1 MATFERQCEQCGESF
16 SSPRR
21 QARFCGPTCRS
32 RAHRGKPPALT
43 VVPPVDQPKPEKQAK
58 AANATA
64 APATKLAKET
74 PTYDTLEDQ
83 VEATLKAQN
92 ALDTIAGR
100 AAIRVAQQID
110 RGGDAGSA
118 VVALSKELSRLVAE
132 AKVEA
137 APRNKDQADDI
148 LERVNQ
154 KILGL
159 VQ

>member
-43 VVPPVDQPKPEKQAK
+43 VVPPVDQPKPTKQAK
-58 AANATA
+58 TAKPTA
-64 APATKLAKET
+64 APAVVEV

-83 VEATLKAQN
+83 VVATLTEQKAI
-92 ALDTIAGR
+92 DTIAGR
-100 AAIRVAQQID
+100 AAVRVAQQID
-110 RGGDAGSA
+110 RGRDSGSA
-118 VVALSKELSRLVAE
+118 VVSLTKELSRLQAE

-137 APRNKDQADDI
+137 APRNKDEADDI